1 MDITKYYASPDE
13 QPLDVLKPDGGFT
26 GIFRTIA
33 CVGDS
38 LASGEFES
46 TQPDGSKGY
55 HDLYE
60 YSWGQYMARAA
71 GCTAYN
77 FSRGGMTA
85 KWYLESWG
93 EENDV
98 WNPDKAAQAYVIAL
112 GCNDLF
118 GLKQELGTADDIDL
132 ENPENNAP
140 TFAGMYG
147 KIIQKYLAIQS
158 KARFFLVTMPRE
170 SAVPSVNPGDVVR
183 AAHAKLLWD
192 IAAKFPFA
200 YVIDLHRYAPVYD
213 AKFKEYFWL
222 GGHLNAAGY
231 LLTAQMMMTYIDYY
245 VRKYPDDFAQV
256 GFIGTPWHNAGR
268 KW

>member
-85 KWYLESWG
+85 KW
-93 EENDV
+93 
-98 WNPDKAAQAYVIAL
+98 
-112 GCNDLF
+112 
-118 GLKQELGTADDIDL
+118 
-132 ENPENNAP
+132 
-140 TFAGMYG
+140 
-147 KIIQKYLAIQS
+147 
-158 KARFFLVTMPRE
+158 
-170 SAVPSVNPGDVVR
+170 
-183 AAHAKLLWD
+183 
-192 IAAKFPFA
+192 
-200 YVIDLHRYAPVYD
+200 
-213 AKFKEYFWL
+213 
-222 GGHLNAAGY
+222 
-231 LLTAQMMMTYIDYY
+231 
-245 VRKYPDDFAQV
+245 
-256 GFIGTPWHNAGR
+256 
-268 KW
+268 